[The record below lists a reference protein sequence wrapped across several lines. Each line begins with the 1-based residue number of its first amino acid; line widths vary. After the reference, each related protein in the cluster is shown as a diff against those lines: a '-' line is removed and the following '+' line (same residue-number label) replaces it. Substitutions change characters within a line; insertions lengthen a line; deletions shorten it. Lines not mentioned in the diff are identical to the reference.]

1 MNTFFTAFIT
11 AASAAP
17 EAKTGGFESR
27 GEEIAELPLD
37 FGSSKSGQCVVA

>member
-1 MNTFFTAFIT
+1 MSTYFTAFFTT
-11 AASAAP
+11 ATVAP
-17 EAKTGGFESR
+17 EAEASSR